1 LTSQRRQRAARLRNK
16 ETGSLKEGEPLFILV
31 GILRRPHGLKG
42 EALVSLQTDFP
53 DRLQKGLRLYLGED
67 HRPVTIRSR
76 RQHND
81 GLLMAFDELADKT
94 SLENLHNVP
103 LFVRKDETPVLPE
116 GQYYQ
121 HQLLGLDVVTEG
133 GTVLGKVAEILDTTA
148 NAVYVVRPET
158 GKEIL
163 LPSIKNVVRAIEIE
177 NGRIVVRLMPGMIED
192 EQTK

>member
-1 LTSQRRQRAARLRNK
+1 MSSKRRQHAARLRKK
-16 ETGSLKEGEPLFILV
+16 ETGSLKDGEPLFILV

-67 HRPVTIRSR
+67 HQPVTIRSR
-76 RQHND
+76 RHHND
-81 GLLMAFDELADKT
+81 GLLMAFDELPDET
-94 SLENLHNVP
+94 SLEDLHNVP
-103 LFVRKDETPVLPE
+103 LFVHKNETPVLPE

-121 HQLLGLDVVTEG
+121 HQLLGLDVVTEDG
-133 GTVLGKVAEILDTTA
+133 KLLGKVAEILDTTA

-163 LPSIKNVVRAIEIE
+163 LPSITDVVRSIDLE
-177 NGRIVVRLMPGMIED
+177 NTRIIVRLMAGMVEED
-192 EQTK
+192 

>member
-1 LTSQRRQRAARLRNK
+1 LTSQRRQHAARLRNK
-16 ETGSLKEGEPLFILV
+16 ETGSLKDGEPLFILV

-53 DRLQKGLRLYLGED
+53 DRLQKGLRLYLGEEYQ
-67 HRPVTIRSR
+67 PVTIRSR

-81 GLLMAFDELADKT
+81 GLLMAFDELADKL
-94 SLENLHNVP
+94 SLEDLHNVP

-121 HQLLGLDVVTEG
+121 YQLLGLSVVTEDG
-133 GTVLGKVAEILDTTA
+133 KLLGKVTEILDTTA

-163 LPSIKNVVRAIEIE
+163 LPSIKDVVRSVELE
-177 NGRIVVRLMPGMIED
+177 KTRIVVRLMPGMMEED
-192 EQTK
+192 LKK

>member
-1 LTSQRRQRAARLRNK
+1 LSSQRRQHAARIRKK
-16 ETGSLKEGEPLFILV
+16 ETGSLKDGEPLFILV

-67 HRPVTIRSR
+67 HQPVTIRSR

-94 SLENLHNVP
+94 SLEDLHNVP
-103 LFVRKDETPVLPE
+103 LFVHKDEAPALPV

-121 HQLLGLDVVTEG
+121 HQLLGLNVVTEDG
-133 GTVLGKVAEILDTTA
+133 KLLGKVIEILDTTA

-158 GKEIL
+158 GREIL
-163 LPSIKNVVRAIEIE
+163 LPSIADVVRAIDLKNARMI
-177 NGRIVVRLMPGMIED
+177 VRLLPGMVEE
-192 EQTK
+192 EQS